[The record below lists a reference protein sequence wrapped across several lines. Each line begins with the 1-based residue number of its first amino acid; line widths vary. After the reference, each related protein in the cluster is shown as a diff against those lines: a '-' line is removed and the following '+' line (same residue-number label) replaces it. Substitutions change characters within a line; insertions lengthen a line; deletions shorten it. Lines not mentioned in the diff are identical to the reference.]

1 MSIVQFVR
9 ILWARRLIVLAAMVS
24 CMIGAFVV
32 TRLLPPRWEA
42 TSRVMLNVMKPDPVT
57 GEIIAGAGLRS
68 YVSTQIEL
76 VKDYSVAGQVVDQL
90 GWLSDPGMIARYQKR
105 KASDT
110 RDFRRWLAQII
121 MDNTKPKLVNDSNI
135 LEINYDSDTQ
145 DNAKGIA
152 DAIRQ
157 AYIDSS
163 LMLRRNEATRNAA
176 WFSDETEKLKGQL
189 DAAEDA
195 LTQYEKQS
203 GVYIGDDKTDL
214 DTARLRAM
222 AAEGAAAAPIQIAPP
237 TVLPAETE
245 LAAVNAEIAQ
255 ASQTLG
261 PNHPEIQAL
270 RAKRTLLTGELA
282 SERAAASRG
291 IGPGGQAN
299 LDRAVE
305 AQKSRVLAQ
314 SDKIERLRQLQT
326 EVNLRRDQF
335 DKASARAADY
345 MQQEGVADTGIVPLG
360 SAVTPQKP
368 VFPNMPLIMIGSVGL
383 GLGMG
388 VFSALLVEL
397 LGRRVRGVED
407 LRSLEEA
414 PLLAVIPGPTRPG
427 ASIAPLKMLRRLEW
441 RPGRKVVQA

>member
-1 MSIVQFVR
+1 MIVV
-9 ILWARRLIVLAAMVS
+9 AALVS

-57 GEIIAGAGLRS
+57 GEVIGGQTMRT
-68 YVSTQIEL
+68 YVDTQIEL
-76 VKDYSVAGQVVDQL
+76 IKDYSVAGQVVDQL

-105 KASDT
+105 KAADT

-121 MDNTKPKLVNDSNI
+121 MDNTKPKLVTDSNI
-135 LEINYDSDTQ
+135 LEINYDSDSQ

-157 AYIDSS
+157 AYIDAS

-176 WFSDETEKLKGQL
+176 WFSDESEKLKGQL
-189 DAAEDA
+189 DTAENA

-203 GVYIGDDKTDL
+203 GIYIGDDKTDL
-214 DTARLRAM
+214 DTARLRAL
-222 AAEGAAAAPIQIAPP
+222 ASEGAAAPPIQLAPP
-237 TVLPAETE
+237 AVFPAESE
-245 LAAVNAEIAQ
+245 LAVVDAQIAQ
-255 ASQTLG
+255 ESQTLG
-261 PNHPEIQAL
+261 PNHPELQAL
-270 RAKRTLLTGELA
+270 RAKRGLLTGEL
-282 SERAAASRG
+282 SKERAAAARG
-291 IGPGGQAN
+291 IGPSGQAS
-299 LDRAVE
+299 LDHAVE

-326 EVNLRRDQF
+326 EVELRRDQF

-345 MQQEGVADTGIVPLG
+345 LQQEGVADTGIVPLG
-360 SAVTPQKP
+360 AAITPQSP
-368 VFPNMPLIMIGSVGL
+368 AFPNMPLIMIGSVGL

-388 VFSALLVEL
+388 LLSALLVEL

-407 LRSLEEA
+407 LRNLEEA
-414 PLLAVIPGPTRPG
+414 PLLAVIPGPVRPG
-427 ASIAPLKMLRRLEW
+427 ASIAPLRMLRRLEW